1 MRTLSL
7 APEPPSPT
15 SASRSGPD
23 ARRERLAAPCCWPGV
38 VLAVALLP
46 IELAFWIG
54 FLLPFAFPFGI
65 ATVVL
70 VLCPSA
76 SGSST
81 AVHS

>member
-1 MRTLSL
+1 
-7 APEPPSPT
+7 
-15 SASRSGPD
+15 
-23 ARRERLAAPCCWPGV
+23 
-38 VLAVALLP
+38 VALLP